1 MSVSTFFPVED
12 CIVME
17 PLRGGTDPRTGQ
29 PIVEDYAN
37 WTNHPN
43 NPNRA
48 AAE

>member
-1 MSVSTFFPVED
+1 MCASTVFPVED

-17 PLRGGTDPRTGQ
+17 PLRGGIDPRTGQ

-37 WTNHPN
+37 SPKHPI